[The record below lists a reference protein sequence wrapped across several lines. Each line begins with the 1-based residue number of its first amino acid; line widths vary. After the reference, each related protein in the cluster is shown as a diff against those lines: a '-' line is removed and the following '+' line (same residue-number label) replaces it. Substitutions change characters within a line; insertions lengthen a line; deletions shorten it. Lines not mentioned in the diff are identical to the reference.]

1 MPEHELQSV
10 KLEVGLLKNEVEV
23 RGKQIETLLQKLDLT
38 TDKLQQLTVQIIK
51 LNTRQEDYLRNSSN
65 MTDEFKILHTRI
77 GDLHDKQLAANKE
90 IEDRLDRLDQY
101 KSKLMGMIIV
111 VGGVVGT
118 IIIPINLDLYWSKRS
133 SRSSISLFAANCLP
147 GRSPIHV

>member
-23 RGKQIETLLQKLDLT
+23 RGKQIETLLSKLDLT
-38 TDKLQQLTVQIIK
+38 TDKLQKLTVQIIQ
-51 LNTRQEDYLRNSSN
+51 LNTRQEGYLRHTSS
-65 MTDEFKILHTRI
+65 MRDEFKILHTRI
-77 GDLHDKQLAANKE
+77 GDLHDKQLASQKE
-90 IEDRLDRLDQY
+90 IEIRLDRLDQY

-118 IIIPINLDLYWSKRS
+118 IVATAI
-133 SRSSISLFAANCLP
+133 SIFLKD
-147 GRSPIHV
+147 

>member
-1 MPEHELQSV
+1 MAAEELQSV

-38 TDKLQQLTVQIIK
+38 TDKLQELTVEIK
-51 LNTRQEDYLRNSSN
+51 TLNARQEDYLRHTSS
-65 MTDEFKILHTRI
+65 MSEEFKILHTRI

-90 IEDRLDRLDQY
+90 IEQRLDRLDQY

-118 IIIPINLDLYWSKRS
+118 IVATAI
-133 SRSSISLFAANCLP
+133 SIFLKE
-147 GRSPIHV
+147 

>member
-1 MPEHELQSV
+1 MPEEELQSV

-38 TDKLQQLTVQIIK
+38 TDKLQQLTVQIIQ
-51 LNTRQEDYLRNSSN
+51 LNTRQEDYLRHSTS

-77 GDLHDKQLAANKE
+77 GDVQDKLSSNNRR
-90 IEDRLDRLDQY
+90 IEERLDHLDQY

-118 IIIPINLDLYWSKRS
+118 IVATAI
-133 SRSSISLFAANCLP
+133 SIFLKE
-147 GRSPIHV
+147 

>member
-38 TDKLQQLTVQIIK
+38 TDKLQQLTVQLIK
-51 LNTRQEDYLRNSSN
+51 LNTRQEDYLRNSSS

-90 IEDRLDRLDQY
+90 IEQRLDRLDQY

-118 IIIPINLDLYWSKRS
+118 IVATA
-133 SRSSISLFAANCLP
+133 ISVFLKD
-147 GRSPIHV
+147 

>member
-1 MPEHELQSV
+1 MPEEELQSV

-23 RGKQIETLLQKLDLT
+23 RGRQIETLLQKLDLT
-38 TDKLQQLTVQIIK
+38 ADKLQELTVQIIK
-51 LNTRQEDYLRNSSN
+51 LNTRQEDYLRHSSTMN
-65 MTDEFKILHTRI
+65 DEFKLLHTRI

-90 IEDRLDRLDQY
+90 IEQRLDRLDQY

-118 IIIPINLDLYWSKRS
+118 IVATALAHFKD
-133 SRSSISLFAANCLP
+133 
-147 GRSPIHV
+147 

>member
-1 MPEHELQSV
+1 MPEEELHAV

-23 RGKQIETLLQKLDLT
+23 RGRQIETLLSKLDLT
-38 TDKLQQLTVQIIK
+38 ADKLQELTVQIIK
-51 LNTRQEDYLRNSSN
+51 LNTRQEDYLRHTSN

-77 GDLHDKQLAANKE
+77 GDLHDKQLASQKE
-90 IEDRLDRLDQY
+90 IEIRLDRLDQY

-118 IIIPINLDLYWSKRS
+118 IVATAI
-133 SRSSISLFAANCLP
+133 SIFLKD
-147 GRSPIHV
+147 

>member
-51 LNTRQEDYLRNSSN
+51 LNTRQEDYLRNSSS

-77 GDLHDKQLAANKE
+77 GDLHDKQLASQKE
-90 IEDRLDRLDQY
+90 IEIRLDRLDQY

-118 IIIPINLDLYWSKRS
+118 IVATA
-133 SRSSISLFAANCLP
+133 ISVFLKD
-147 GRSPIHV
+147 

>member
-10 KLEVGLLKNEVEV
+10 KLEVGLLKSEVEV

-38 TDKLQQLTVQIIK
+38 ADKLQELTVQIIK
-51 LNTRQEDYLRNSSN
+51 LNTRQEDYLRHSSS

-77 GDLHDKQLAANKE
+77 GDLHDKNLVMYKE
-90 IEDRLDRLDQY
+90 IEGRLDRLDQY

-118 IIIPINLDLYWSKRS
+118 IVATAI
-133 SRSSISLFAANCLP
+133 SIFLKD
-147 GRSPIHV
+147 

>member
-1 MPEHELQSV
+1 MPEEELQSV

-23 RGKQIETLLQKLDLT
+23 RGRQIETLLSKLDLT
-38 TDKLQQLTVQIIK
+38 ADKLQELTVQIIK
-51 LNTRQEDYLRNSSN
+51 LNTRQEDYLRHTSN

-77 GDLHDKQLAANKE
+77 GDLHDKQLASQKE
-90 IEDRLDRLDQY
+90 IEIRLDRLDQY

-118 IIIPINLDLYWSKRS
+118 IVATA
-133 SRSSISLFAANCLP
+133 ISVFLKD
-147 GRSPIHV
+147 

>member
-1 MPEHELQSV
+1 MAEHNKGQPLMPEHELQSV
-10 KLEVGLLKNEVEV
+10 KLEVGLLKSEVEV
-23 RGKQIETLLQKLDLT
+23 RGRQIETLLQKLDLT

-51 LNTRQEDYLRNSSN
+51 LNTRQEDYLRHSSTMN
-65 MTDEFKILHTRI
+65 DEFKLLHTRI

-90 IEDRLDRLDQY
+90 IEQRLDRLDQY

-118 IIIPINLDLYWSKRS
+118 IVATAVAHFKD
-133 SRSSISLFAANCLP
+133 
-147 GRSPIHV
+147 

>member
-1 MPEHELQSV
+1 MAEEELQSV

-38 TDKLQQLTVQIIK
+38 ADKLQELTVQIIK
-51 LNTRQEDYLRNSSN
+51 LNTRQEEYLRNSST
-65 MTDEFKILHTRI
+65 MSEEFKILHTRI
-77 GDLHDKQLAANKE
+77 GDLHDKNLVMYKG
-90 IEDRLDRLDQY
+90 IEARLDGLDQY

-118 IIIPINLDLYWSKRS
+118 IVATAI
-133 SRSSISLFAANCLP
+133 SIFLKD
-147 GRSPIHV
+147 

>member
-23 RGKQIETLLQKLDLT
+23 RGRQIETLLQKLDLT

-51 LNTRQEDYLRNSSN
+51 LNTRQEDYLRNSSS

-90 IEDRLDRLDQY
+90 IEQRLDRLDQY

-118 IIIPINLDLYWSKRS
+118 IVATAI
-133 SRSSISLFAANCLP
+133 SIFLKE
-147 GRSPIHV
+147 

>member
-1 MPEHELQSV
+1 MPEEELQSV

-23 RGKQIETLLQKLDLT
+23 RGRQIETLLSKLDLT
-38 TDKLQQLTVQIIK
+38 ADKLQELTVQIIK
-51 LNTRQEDYLRNSSN
+51 LNTRQEDYLRHTSN

-77 GDLHDKQLAANKE
+77 GDLHDKQLASQKE
-90 IEDRLDRLDQY
+90 IEIRLDRLDQY

-118 IIIPINLDLYWSKRS
+118 IVATIVSHFVKD
-133 SRSSISLFAANCLP
+133 
-147 GRSPIHV
+147 